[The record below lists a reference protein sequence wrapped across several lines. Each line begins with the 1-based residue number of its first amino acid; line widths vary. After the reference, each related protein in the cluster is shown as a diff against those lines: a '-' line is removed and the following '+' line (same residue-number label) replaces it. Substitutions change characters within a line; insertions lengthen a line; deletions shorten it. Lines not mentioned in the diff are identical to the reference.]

1 MKDFLGELLVKL
13 IPWIIPAFL
22 FASWVSNWKS
32 DGGKSSKG
40 DADSS
45 ETKAKPQQKKSDNSR
60 PEDTGDAGLISVD
73 DTEK

>member
-1 MKDFLGELLVKL
+1 MKDFLGELLVKA
-13 IPWIIPAFL
+13 IPWILPLFL

-32 DGGKSSKG
+32 DGGKGSKG
-40 DADSS
+40 DTDSS
-45 ETKAKPQQKKSDNSR
+45 ESKPQQQQKKSSNSR